1 VADAGFFEEVLMS
14 TFTNFLRTVA
24 FSAALGA
31 ALTVAPVAYAAG
43 VGGGS
48 HGGFAG
54 GGSHGGGFHGGGFHG
69 GVGMHGG
76 GFHGGGFHG
85 GGFRGGVAL
94 NNGFHRGH
102 WHGRYDGYW
111 QDGAWVDGW
120 SPYCDPN
127 SPLYNLNYCYDY

>member
-1 VADAGFFEEVLMS
+1 MPR
-14 TFTNFLRTVA
+14 FTNFLRSVA
-24 FSAALGA
+24 LSAALGA

-48 HGGFAG
+48 HGGGFAG

-69 GVGMHGG
+69 GVGL
-76 GFHGGGFHG
+76 HGGGFHG

-94 NNGFHRGH
+94 HNEFHRGH

-111 QDGAWVDGW
+111 QDGVWVDGW

-127 SPLYNLNYCYDY
+127 SPLYDLNDCYGD